1 MSTGCLKKDSIL
13 KDRYRIIK
21 KLGQGGFG
29 VTYLAIDSGI
39 EQYVVLKECF
49 PLHLTERDDTLGY
62 IKLIHKENTPLF
74 EKELKKFLDEARR
87 MAKLQHIS
95 EIAKVLGYFKENNTA
110 YIVME
115 YVKGTNFRT
124 FIENMDE
131 PFTFEKGRDF
141 LLPIIRALNEV
152 HKKGLIHRDL
162 TPENILIKEDRSIKV
177 IDFGASREFVDDKT
191 KTILVKSGYAPLEQY
206 SKKEKQGP
214 WTDVYGICAVF
225 YEMLTGAA
233 PQDSLSRM
241 ESDELYPP
249 SMYGAEITVEQENV
263 LMKGLSQN
271 YQQRYQSMKQLE
283 QAFLL
288 SKKTIDSKEYEEN
301 LWEKGSLDNC
311 ILKKRILKN
320 RILRGVCGIVI
331 ISGIL
336 GCFGCWKWKDKDTNS
351 NSNLETVASY
361 AGNYKR
367 NSEKH
372 LKFQEFVK
380 EKAVFSEADENE
392 EYLILN
398 EESVLEWGEP
408 CNQMHF
414 SKKIDDWLDDISEYG
429 WDLYLKEEGSENL
442 FEVLIKKYGAIET
455 NFLEQNIY
463 TWNEMID
470 VYVSYDPVN
479 EEILEISVMENDE
492 NKLDKEDEIVLITAD
507 VLITLSEYEE
517 IKKEKL
523 IESIEQGT
531 VQKREKMGNMYIAES
546 FGDVHLIY
554 GWDEEKEVFYKCK
567 PYENMFF
574 SMRHEYYWP

>member
-29 VTYLAIDSGI
+29 VTYLAIDSEI

-49 PLHLTERDDTLGY
+49 PLNLTERDDTLGY
-62 IKLIHKENTPLF
+62 IKLIYKENAPLF

-288 SKKTIDSKEYEEN
+288 SEKIITEKSNEES
-301 LWEKGSLDNC
+301 LPEKGNSDKCAFKKKSLKRY
-311 ILKKRILKN
+311 ILTS
-320 RILRGVCGIVI
+320 VCGTLVL
-331 ISGIL
+331 SGIL
-336 GCFGCWKWKDKDTNS
+336 GCFLCWKWKDKDT

-414 SKKIDDWLDDISEYG
+414 SKKIDDWLDDISEYE

-492 NKLDKEDEIVLITAD
+492 NKLDKEDEIILITAD

-523 IESIEQGT
+523 IKSIEQGT
-531 VQKREKMGNMYIAES
+531 VQKSEKMGNMYIAES

-554 GWDEEKEVFYKCK
+554 GWDEEKGVFYKCK